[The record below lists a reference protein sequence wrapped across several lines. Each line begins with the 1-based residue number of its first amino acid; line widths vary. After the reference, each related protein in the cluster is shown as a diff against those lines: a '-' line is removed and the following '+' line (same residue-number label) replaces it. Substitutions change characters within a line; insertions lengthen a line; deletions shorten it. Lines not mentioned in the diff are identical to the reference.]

1 MRPYCPINWKRVVLS
16 GIASLKKGNKGPNST
31 PHGLLSRPRE
41 EYQNYHWAFKRLWS
55 KWAIMSARNCRTCVV
70 KGLARLH
77 MYWKSSWRQICQN
90 ISCWVDSPL
99 WSKSLHGSSRWDKN
113 FHFWMK
119 ITHSNNKQCSRGVFI
134 RISQNGKSADLGPI
148 LIIEIGLSSADP
160 DRLIL
165 TNTPLTN
172 GW

>member
-1 MRPYCPINWKRVVLS
+1 
-16 GIASLKKGNKGPNST
+16 
-31 PHGLLSRPRE
+31 
-41 EYQNYHWAFKRLWS
+41 
-55 KWAIMSARNCRTCVV
+55 
-70 KGLARLH
+70 
-77 MYWKSSWRQICQN
+77 
-90 ISCWVDSPL
+90 
-99 WSKSLHGSSRWDKN
+99 
-113 FHFWMK
+113 MK